1 MVASKTYSKK
11 STKTNTK
18 RNFAVVGSV
27 VDEQLESSKATHPAR
42 PAMRTAHPWETIIV
56 ATTRLSYGP
65 RRTCAD
71 HRLRGGRPRS
81 RTLISP
87 LPARSAFG

>member
-1 MVASKTYSKK
+1 
-11 STKTNTK
+11 
-18 RNFAVVGSV
+18 
-27 VDEQLESSKATHPAR
+27 
-42 PAMRTAHPWETIIV
+42 MRTEHPWETIIV

-87 LPARSAFG
+87 YQQDQRLGDSVYKLHPLGRPTIWLPRKRQSTAIGSTT